1 VRIVSLL
8 PGATESLFALG
19 LGESVVG
26 VSHECD
32 HPPAARE
39 LPRVTRSRLD
49 LEGLDG
55 RAIESRV
62 AGGAQAGQEL
72 YSIDLEA
79 IRALRPDLVVVQDVC
94 EVCAVPAAQAEGGLA
109 GVPVLRQHA
118 HSLDGVLRDI
128 DELAAACGVVG
139 SAVTDRLRSR
149 LRAAAER
156 AAGLRPVTGVF
167 LEWLDPPYLA
177 GHWTPDLLRL
187 AGIQDPLA
195 RAGVPSVAVSWDAV
209 AAARPELLL
218 LAPCGFVLE
227 RAQAEA
233 RRVAAEIDSVGARRV
248 AVFDGS
254 AYFNRAGP
262 RLVDSLELLVRETEG
277 YRCLV

>member
-1 VRIVSLL
+1 MSLL

-19 LGESVVG
+19 LGEWVVG

-62 AGGAQAGQEL
+62 AGAAQAGQEL

-167 LEWLDPPYLA
+167 LEWLDPPYRA

-187 AGIQDPLA
+187 AGIHDPLA

-209 AAARPELLL
+209 AEARPELLL

-227 RAQAEA
+227 RAQSEA
-233 RRVAAEIDSVGARRV
+233 RRVAAEIDRVGARRV

>member
-19 LGESVVG
+19 LGEWVVG

-62 AGGAQAGQEL
+62 AGAAQAGEEL
-72 YSIDLEA
+72 YSIDLDA

-167 LEWLDPPYLA
+167 LEWLDPPYRA

-187 AGIQDPLA
+187 AGIHDPLA

-209 AAARPELLL
+209 AEARPELLL

-227 RAQAEA
+227 RAQSEA